1 MHCFSGCALA
11 IIGAFLFVSFSRAVS
26 EKQFMKIESTRKNT
40 KSVDYIS
47 TVIVEARPN
56 DYLILHIHN

>member
-1 MHCFSGCALA
+1 MA
-11 IIGAFLFVSFSRAVS
+11 IIGAFLLVSFSRAVS
-26 EKQFMKIESTRKNT
+26 EKQFMKIESTHKNT

-56 DYLILHIHN
+56 DYLILHIRN